1 MATDTQGNVWA
12 VYVHAANKSDTVE
25 GCVLVD
31 LIFGDL
37 PSVTAVC
44 ADQGYRGT
52 FVNFVTEKWGKEVH
66 ISGGRQGKGFEVE
79 PMRWVAE
86 RTFAWFNG
94 QRRLSKDFE
103 KTTDSSESMI
113 YIAAIARTLRS
124 LVFNQTGSK
133 RTSALTFEG
142 YMPIES
148 RLCFIFGA
156 PAELAT
162 ETGERGT
169 PEHVLNS
176 IHFAARAQLIGE
188 FSNAGYN
195 FLEFGLC
202 AGEHGFPS
210 KYGGISGG
218 GVWHIPLTMNPDVGL
233 ESVDFESPELV
244 GVAFY
249 QRPADSGCVLIAQ
262 SYTAFPSLFAK
273 YGSPLTK
280 RSN

>member
-1 MATDTQGNVWA
+1 MPRVLKLTLAIYMEYSHYSEGSVPVALLDR
-12 VYVHAANKSDTVE
+12 AARAISDYSISLSIDNGSWGSGT
-25 GCVLVD
+25 LVCFEQYYGI
-31 LIFGDL
+31 L
-37 PSVTAVC
+37 TAAHVVSALERRKDKMIAIVC
-44 ADQGYRGT
+44 ADHLHRLLLSREHIDIVRLDTLGEESQGPDLAFIAILDQDCVGT
-52 FVNFVTEKWGKEVH
+52 LKAKKSFYP
-66 ISGGRQGKGFEVE
+66 I
-79 PMRWVAE
+79 
-86 RTFAWFNG
+86 
-94 QRRLSKDFE
+94 
-103 KTTDSSESMI
+103 
-113 YIAAIARTLRS
+113 
-124 LVFNQTGSK
+124 K
-133 RTSALTFEG
+133 RTSALTFEE

-195 FLEFGLC
+195 FLEFGLY
-202 AGEHGFPS
+202 AGEHGFQS

-244 GVAFY
+244 GVVFY
-249 QRPADSGCVLIAQ
+249 QRPADLGCVLIAQ
-262 SYTAFPSLFAK
+262 SYTSFPALFAK
-273 YGSPLTK
+273 YG
-280 RSN
+280 

>member
-1 MATDTQGNVWA
+1 MKFGHGIPIRSDRQAMAFDRGPGRKTGSSRSETRLRAPGNHRRDSLCQQDWLPVADAPRSLPTLAKRLQSLPTHEVAGCLAGNLLQAQRTFPPKKGRHKTPSYLLIDSQSVKTNYEGEERGFHGGKKIKGRSRQVATDTQGNVWA

-37 PSVTAVC
+37 PGVTAVC

-52 FVNFVTEKWGKEVH
+52 FVNFVTEEWGKEVH

-124 LVFNQTGSK
+124 LV
-133 RTSALTFEG
+133 
-142 YMPIES
+142 
-148 RLCFIFGA
+148 
-156 PAELAT
+156 
-162 ETGERGT
+162 
-169 PEHVLNS
+169 
-176 IHFAARAQLIGE
+176 
-188 FSNAGYN
+188 YN
-195 FLEFGLC
+195 
-202 AGEHGFPS
+202 
-210 KYGGISGG
+210 
-218 GVWHIPLTMNPDVGL
+218 
-233 ESVDFESPELV
+233 
-244 GVAFY
+244 
-249 QRPADSGCVLIAQ
+249 
-262 SYTAFPSLFAK
+262 
-273 YGSPLTK
+273 
-280 RSN
+280 